1 VALLA
6 AKLHAVALL
15 AAKLHAVELLA
26 VELLAAEPGVRP
38 ARLSFVALY
47 SLAAA
52 VRKNQ
57 CYSRAALALHSAR
70 KMQTQQSPREGL
82 P

>member
-1 VALLA
+1 MALLA
-6 AKLHAVALL
+6 AELI
-15 AAKLHAVELLA
+15 AVELLAAELIA

-38 ARLSFVALY
+38 ARLSFAALY

-57 CYSRAALALHSAR
+57 C
-70 KMQTQQSPREGL
+70 
-82 P
+82 